1 MAFVGCLSSEQQF
14 VLEEGDIKDERG
26 GRAVHVKIV
35 NRYGGDNKSATEDK
49 DLSTNLKLKDG
60 KSMEHIKQ
68 MSNSKERSYSP
79 KAERGCLKDGKKS
92 MQHINKKNHQRLS
105 KGAWP
110 NTSLVAHHCPMAVGT
125 PG

>member
-14 VLEEGDIKDERG
+14 VLEEGDIEDEKG

-35 NRYGGDNKSATEDK
+35 NRYGGNNKSVTEDK

-60 KSMEHIKQ
+60 KSMQHI
-68 MSNSKERSYSP
+68 
-79 KAERGCLKDGKKS
+79 
-92 MQHINKKNHQRLS
+92 INKKNHQRLS

>member
-14 VLEEGDIKDERG
+14 VLEEGDIKDEKEE
-26 GRAVHVKIV
+26 RAVHIKNV

-60 KSMEHIKQ
+60 KSMQHIKQ
-68 MSNSKERSYSP
+68 MSNSKERSF
-79 KAERGCLKDGKKS
+79 
-92 MQHINKKNHQRLS
+92 IHQRLS